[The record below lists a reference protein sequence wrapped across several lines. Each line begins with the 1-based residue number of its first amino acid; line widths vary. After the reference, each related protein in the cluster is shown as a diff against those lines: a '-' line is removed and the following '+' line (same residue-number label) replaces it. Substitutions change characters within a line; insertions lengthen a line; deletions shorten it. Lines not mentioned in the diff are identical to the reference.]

1 MQPLNPTDH
10 LEIATVTQKAELA
23 FCPGPAARS
32 ESPKQKYMGLSRLAI
47 QQRPASWCYFTIAGQ
62 HPLIL
67 SDEAATVRCQAVSLR
82 LTQRQKIDGYA
93 SRTRNSQ
100 HTTREAGRS
109 SRFGDMQCSGAA
121 SDRRDP
127 YTSRRPGPATWL
139 NSSATPASAA
149 GQTAEYRL
157 VPCYNT
163 QMPCL
168 SDGDVPPP
176 HSTAPFRYQHLLSHW
191 QTGRRLILWAKQQ
204 ARRNRADH
212 AEVRRNCFFLSAPQ
226 AARPYRLGQTVAHQ
240 VTKRLGDSRNN
251 GFSYA
256 AVGIPGPAS
265 PAWSRVPP
273 RVGESIR
280 RDSLAVA

>member
-1 MQPLNPTDH
+1 
-10 LEIATVTQKAELA
+10 
-23 FCPGPAARS
+23 
-32 ESPKQKYMGLSRLAI
+32 
-47 QQRPASWCYFTIAGQ
+47 
-62 HPLIL
+62 
-67 SDEAATVRCQAVSLR
+67 
-82 LTQRQKIDGYA
+82 
-93 SRTRNSQ
+93 
-100 HTTREAGRS
+100 
-109 SRFGDMQCSGAA
+109 
-121 SDRRDP
+121 
-127 YTSRRPGPATWL
+127 
-139 NSSATPASAA
+139 
-149 GQTAEYRL
+149 
-157 VPCYNT
+157 
-163 QMPCL
+163 MPCL

-265 PAWSRVPP
+265 PAWSRAPP
-273 RVGESIR
+273 ACWRKHTTRLACSGLSPTLPWSCAPRRLGICARRAPQLVRSGYSPIAAGPCHSIK
-280 RDSLAVA
+280 DSVCASSFIFDPRC

>member
-1 MQPLNPTDH
+1 MQRRSLRQKRPLSTAQAWACN
-10 LEIATVTQKAELA
+10 LVEL
-23 FCPGPAARS
+23 FGDPGIRRWADCRVQVGVVLQHADAMS
-32 ESPKQKYMGLSRLAI
+32 
-47 QQRPASWCYFTIAGQ
+47 QQRLCAS
-62 HPLIL
+62 
-67 SDEAATVRCQAVSLR
+67 
-82 LTQRQKIDGYA
+82 
-93 SRTRNSQ
+93 
-100 HTTREAGRS
+100 S
-109 SRFGDMQCSGAA
+109 S
-121 SDRRDP
+121 
-127 YTSRRPGPATWL
+127 
-139 NSSATPASAA
+139 
-149 GQTAEYRL
+149 
-157 VPCYNT
+157 
-163 QMPCL
+163 
-168 SDGDVPPP
+168 
-176 HSTAPFRYQHLLSHW
+176 APFRYQHLLSHW

-280 RDSLAVA
+280 RNSLAVA

>member
-1 MQPLNPTDH
+1 M
-10 LEIATVTQKAELA
+10 
-23 FCPGPAARS
+23 
-32 ESPKQKYMGLSRLAI
+32 
-47 QQRPASWCYFTIAGQ
+47 
-62 HPLIL
+62 
-67 SDEAATVRCQAVSLR
+67 
-82 LTQRQKIDGYA
+82 
-93 SRTRNSQ
+93 
-100 HTTREAGRS
+100 
-109 SRFGDMQCSGAA
+109 
-121 SDRRDP
+121 
-127 YTSRRPGPATWL
+127 
-139 NSSATPASAA
+139 
-149 GQTAEYRL
+149 

-176 HSTAPFRYQHLLSHW
+176 HSAAPFRYQHLLSYW

-265 PAWSRVPP
+265 PAWSRAP
-273 RVGESIR
+273 RVLEKACDETR
-280 RDSLAVA
+280 QHSLAVACFLRFPWSCARRRLGIYARRFSARLANRAAGPCHSNKRLSCAASYTFDTRC